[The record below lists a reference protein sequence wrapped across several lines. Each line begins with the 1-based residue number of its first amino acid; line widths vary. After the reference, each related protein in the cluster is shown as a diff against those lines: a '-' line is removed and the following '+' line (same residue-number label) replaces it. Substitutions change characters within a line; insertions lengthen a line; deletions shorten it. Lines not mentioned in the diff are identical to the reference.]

1 MAIRFSEVLGK
12 MKGSDLGPLLALT
25 AQPDIISF
33 AGGLPAPITFPLK
46 ELEEVA
52 VKVRQEDG
60 AGAMQYGPSLGFM
73 GLREAIAAR
82 MNRMYVPMGMTEI
95 RRSVKEIM
103 TEISAKN
110 IMIVTGSQQGLDI
123 TGRVFLDKDDVV
135 LIESPSYLGA
145 IGAFA
150 LEQPKFVEV
159 PTDGEGMIP
168 EELEKLIQTTERV
181 KFIYVIP
188 NYQNPTG
195 ICWSLER
202 RRKLMELATKY
213 EIPVFEDNPYGDLRF
228 EGEEIAP
235 LISMDPKH
243 LVMYSGTFSKTL
255 APGMRLAW
263 MVCNDDI
270 LAKMDLVK
278 GSTDLHTPSVT
289 QREVALYMQNYDFE
303 RHVEENCRLYAHRR
317 DVMCD
322 AIKKHF
328 PADVKCTYP
337 HGGLFLWVELPD
349 GCDAR
354 DLFAEAIKRKV
365 AYVPGDSFF
374 PASGKRNYFR
384 LNFSYNDDEK
394 TVEGI
399 RRLAEALKSYLTVK

>member
-95 RRSVKEIM
+95 
-103 TEISAKN
+103 SAKN

-150 LEQPKFVEV
+150 LEPKFVEV

>member
-60 AGAMQYGPSLGFM
+60 AGAMQYGPSLGFI

-82 MNRMYVPMGMTEI
+82 MNRMYVPMG
-95 RRSVKEIM
+95 M

-150 LEQPKFVEV
+150 LEV

-228 EGEEIAP
+228 EGEEIEP

>member
-95 RRSVKEIM
+95 
-103 TEISAKN
+103 SAKN

-159 PTDGEGMIP
+159 PTDEEGMIP

-188 NYQNPTG
+188 NYQNPT
-195 ICWSLER
+195 
-202 RRKLMELATKY
+202 
-213 EIPVFEDNPYGDLRF
+213 FEDNPYGDLRF

-337 HGGLFLWVELPD
+337 HGGLFLWVELPY

-399 RRLAEALKSYLTVK
+399 RRLAEALKSYLAVK

>member
-1 MAIRFSEVLGK
+1 MAVQFSEVLSK

-33 AGGLPAPITFPLK
+33 AGGLPAPKTFPLD
-46 ELEEVA
+46 ELTEIA
-52 VKVRQEDG
+52 IKVRKEDG

-73 GLREAIAAR
+73 GLREAIAER
-82 MNRMYVPMGMTEI
+82 MNRMYGPMGMEK
-95 RRSVKEIM
+95 VEP
-103 TEISAKN
+103 KN
-110 IMIVTGSQQGLDI
+110 IMITTGSQQGLDM

-159 PTDGEGMIP
+159 PTDEEGMIP
-168 EELEKLIQTTERV
+168 EELEKLLQTTERV

-195 ICWSLER
+195 MCWTLER
-202 RRKLMELATKY
+202 RQKLMELATKY

-235 LISMDPKH
+235 LISMDPKR
-243 LVMYSGTFSKTL
+243 LVIYSSSFSKTL
-255 APGMRLAW
+255 CPGMRLAW
-263 MVCNDDI
+263 LVVNDEMM
-270 LAKMDLVK
+270 AKFDLVK

-289 QREVALYMQNYDFE
+289 QREVALYMKNYDFE
-303 RHVEENCRLYAHRR
+303 GHIADNCKLYAHRR
-317 DVMCD
+317 DVMCQ
-322 AIKKHF
+322 AIKDYF
-328 PADVKCTYP
+328 PSDVKASYP
-337 HGGLFLWVELPD
+337 HGGLFLWVELPEN
-349 GCDAR
+349 CNAR
-354 DLFAEAIKRKV
+354 ELFQYAIERKV

-374 PASGKRNYFR
+374 PASGKKNYFR
-384 LNFSYNDDEK
+384 LNFSYNDDEVI
-394 TVEGI
+394 VEGI
-399 RRLAEALKSYLTVK
+399 KRLADAMKAYLEAK

>member
-82 MNRMYVPMGMTEI
+82 MNRMYVPMG
-95 RRSVKEIM
+95 M

-278 GSTDLHTPSVT
+278 GSTDLH
-289 QREVALYMQNYDFE
+289 NYDFE

>member
-1 MAIRFSEVLGK
+1 MAICFSGVLAK

-33 AGGLPAPITFPLK
+33 AGGLPAPKTFPLK
-46 ELEEVA
+46 YLTEVA
-52 VKVRQEDG
+52 CKVREEDG

-73 GLREAIAAR
+73 GLREAIAER
-82 MNRMYVPMGMTEI
+82 MNRMYMPMGMEK
-95 RRSVKEIM
+95 VE
-103 TEISAKN
+103 AKN

-150 LEQPKFVEV
+150 LEQPKFIEV

-168 EELEKLIQTTERV
+168 EELEKLLENTERV
-181 KFIYVIP
+181 KFIYAIP

-202 RRKLMELATKY
+202 RQKLMELATKY

-243 LVMYSGTFSKTL
+243 LVIYSGTFSKTL

-263 MVCNDDI
+263 LVCNDEI

-289 QREVALYMQNYDFE
+289 QREVAMYMKNYDFE
-303 RHVEENCRLYAHRR
+303 GHVQENCQLYAHRR
-317 DVMCD
+317 DIMCD
-322 AIKKHF
+322 SIKKYF
-328 PADVKCTYP
+328 PENVHCTYP
-337 HGGLFLWVELPD
+337 HGGLFLWVELPENYD
-349 GCDAR
+349 SR
-354 DLFAEAIKRKV
+354 ELFAEAIKRKV

-374 PASGKRNYFR
+374 PASGKKNYFR
-384 LNFSYNDDEK
+384 LNFSYNDDAVIE
-394 TVEGI
+394 EGI
-399 RRLAEALKSYLTVK
+399 KRLGEAIKAYLK

>member
-1 MAIRFSEVLGK
+1 MAICFSGVLAK

-33 AGGLPAPITFPLK
+33 AGGLPAPKTFPLK
-46 ELEEVA
+46 DLTEVA
-52 VKVRQEDG
+52 CKVREEDG

-73 GLREAIAAR
+73 GLREAIAER
-82 MNRMYVPMGMTEI
+82 MNRMYMPMGMEK
-95 RRSVKEIM
+95 VE
-103 TEISAKN
+103 AKN

-123 TGRVFLDKDDVV
+123 MGRVFLDKDDVV

-150 LEQPKFVEV
+150 LEQPKFIEV

-168 EELEKLIQTTERV
+168 EELEKLLENTERV
-181 KFIYVIP
+181 KFIYAIP

-202 RRKLMELATKY
+202 RQKLMELATKY

-243 LVMYSGTFSKTL
+243 LVIYSGTFSKTL

-263 MVCNDDI
+263 LVCNDEI

-289 QREVALYMQNYDFE
+289 QREVAMYMKNYDFE
-303 RHVEENCRLYAHRR
+303 GHVQENCQLYAHRR
-317 DVMCD
+317 DIMCD
-322 AIKKHF
+322 SIKKYF
-328 PADVKCTYP
+328 PENVHCTYP
-337 HGGLFLWVELPD
+337 HGGLFLWVELPENYD
-349 GCDAR
+349 SR
-354 DLFAEAIKRKV
+354 ELFAEAIKRKV

-374 PASGKRNYFR
+374 PASGKKNYFR
-384 LNFSYNDDEK
+384 LNFSYNDDAVIE
-394 TVEGI
+394 EGI
-399 RRLAEALKSYLTVK
+399 KRLGEAIKAYLK

>member
-82 MNRMYVPMGMTEI
+82 MNRMYVPMG
-95 RRSVKEIM
+95 M

-337 HGGLFLWVELPD
+337 HGGLGRITGRLRCAGPLRGGNQKKSSLCAGRQFLPCLRQKEL
-349 GCDAR
+349 
-354 DLFAEAIKRKV
+354 
-365 AYVPGDSFF
+365 F
-374 PASGKRNYFR
+374 PTEF
-384 LNFSYNDDEK
+384 L
-394 TVEGI
+394 
-399 RRLAEALKSYLTVK
+399 LQ

>member
-73 GLREAIAAR
+73 GLRETIAA
-82 MNRMYVPMGMTEI
+82 RMYVPMG
-95 RRSVKEIM
+95 M

>member
-82 MNRMYVPMGMTEI
+82 MNRMYVPMG
-95 RRSVKEIM
+95 M

-202 RRKLMELATKY
+202 RRKLMEWATK
-213 EIPVFEDNPYGDLRF
+213 IPVFEDNPYGDLRF